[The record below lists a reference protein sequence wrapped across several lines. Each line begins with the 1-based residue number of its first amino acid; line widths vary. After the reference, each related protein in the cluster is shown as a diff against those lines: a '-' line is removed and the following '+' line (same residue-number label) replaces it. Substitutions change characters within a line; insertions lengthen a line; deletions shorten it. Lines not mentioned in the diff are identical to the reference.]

1 MRMTPTGSPTAGSI
15 CRRFLMKPSSL
26 SSRATS
32 SLSFELGTS
41 RRSCFDKW
49 AFRIRVSRS
58 EMGSVML
65 ISVSLLAARR
75 CFQARR
81 ALLPACLDHSGKV
94 SLQRQVPEMDAAEP
108 ELAVVAARAAADS
121 TPVPVPHLELGLPE
135 VLGDLCGGGHGGSL
149 LAS

>member
-1 MRMTPTGSPTAGSI
+1 MRMTPTGSPSAGSI

-75 CFQARR
+75 CFSGTQG

-94 SLQRQVPEMDAAEP
+94 ALQRQVPEMNAAAP

-121 TPVPVPHLELGLPE
+121 TPVPVPYLELGLPE
-135 VLGDLCGGGHGGSL
+135 VLGDLCGGGHGVVS
-149 LAS
+149 